1 MSGNPQIFAGESRH
15 RWPGL
20 SLRAARF
27 GLSPWLRALTAMVAL
42 LAIFAAPAGAAQNPP
57 DRQLAAA
64 FQLPQ
69 LPGLPSLTG
78 PSADWRQFDAFFT
91 FVVKRFGED
100 VPPTLQ
106 DSLADAFLDSRYELT
121 SAVAPGRGGN
131 PVPQL
136 FVDGWR
142 RLSPIMN
149 QALPALP
156 NQTASLYSSFIG
168 AADKLATAGGAGLNL
183 TPDALKGM
191 AGIIAPTSTT
201 DPLAY
206 STNVDGGLR
215 SLLGFGAPLQRRS
228 RLDPGLLPDD
238 GKASRFS
245 FWRGALAMAAEA
257 PASNLNQMLPDKKD
271 LQSYLDQVRSLLVG
285 LSDKLA
291 AKAKLADAHRP
302 IYRQIVFTAAW
313 QESCW
318 RQYIK
323 KGTPLASAT
332 GDLGLMQVNRN
343 TWRGVYDL
351 KGLGGDIEYN
361 GNAGGEI
368 LLNYLTRNAIKKGE
382 DKQPGGNLARA
393 TYSAYNGGPGA
404 VARYRGVRQAPEW
417 KKVDEAF
424 WAKFQQVSAG
434 REMDVRQCY
443 PK

>member
-1 MSGNPQIFAGESRH
+1 MMSRNPSDLRRREPTPLARIISESCTIWLIALAAGAD
-15 RWPGL
+15 GGGCTTGDL
-20 SLRAARF
+20 C
-27 GLSPWLRALTAMVAL
+27 G
-42 LAIFAAPAGAAQNPP
+42 AGRAAQNPP
-57 DRQLAAA
+57 DRRLAAA

-100 VPPTLQ
+100 VPPALQ

-121 SAVAPGRGGN
+121 SAVAPGQGGD

-168 AADKLATAGGAGLNL
+168 AADKLATAGGVGLNL

-228 RLDPGLLPDD
+228 RLDPVYCPTTAKRRGFPS
-238 GKASRFS
+238 GVGP
-245 FWRGALAMAAEA
+245 WRLR
-257 PASNLNQMLPDKKD
+257 L
-271 LQSYLDQVRSLLVG
+271 R
-285 LSDKLA
+285 
-291 AKAKLADAHRP
+291 RP
-302 IYRQIVFTAAW
+302 
-313 QESCW
+313 
-318 RQYIK
+318 
-323 KGTPLASAT
+323 
-332 GDLGLMQVNRN
+332 
-343 TWRGVYDL
+343 
-351 KGLGGDIEYN
+351 
-361 GNAGGEI
+361 
-368 LLNYLTRNAIKKGE
+368 
-382 DKQPGGNLARA
+382 RA
-393 TYSAYNGGPGA
+393 TSIKCCPTKKIYSLTWT
-404 VARYRGVRQAPEW
+404 R
-417 KKVDEAF
+417 
-424 WAKFQQVSAG
+424 
-434 REMDVRQCY
+434 
-443 PK
+443 